1 MRRKVILKALRAVL
15 LVELLF
21 LLFVGLQWIYPGMI
35 WFFIG
40 GAGHLRD
47 PHCSTLQ
54 AVWASRI
61 MKAEEAAVKKIAAE
75 TRRVAVDG
83 DLELLQTPAGRY
95 LVPGNTSESKAS
107 SGTLLAIL
115 LAQQQR
121 GIYGDSEW
129 GVRSGDTV
137 LDAGAHVGVFTR
149 KALDSGALLVVA
161 IEPSPKAIRCL
172 RQNFASEISAGRVI
186 VYPKGV
192 WNRDETL
199 TFYLNTI
206 TGAGDSFLI
215 AAGQPSTLQVPVV
228 TVDTLVRELR
238 LPRVDFIK
246 ADIKGAATRMVQG
259 ARETLTA
266 YRPRLVFATE
276 EVEDDPLLI
285 EEAVH
290 QACPGCY
297 EMKCGPCRVGGW
309 LWAIGG
315 HREVDMET
323 LFFRAVPGT
332 WRAAQ

>member
-1 MRRKVILKALRAVL
+1 MRRKVLLNALRAIL

-21 LLFVGLQWIYPGMI
+21 LPFLGLQWIYPGMI

-47 PHCSTLQ
+47 PYCSTLQ

-61 MKAEEAAVKKIAAE
+61 MKAEETAVKKIAAE
-75 TRRVAVDG
+75 TQRVAVDG
-83 DLELLQTPAGRY
+83 ELELLQTPAGRY
-95 LVPGNTSESKAS
+95 LVPRNTWESKFPEHN
-107 SGTLLAIL
+107 LLAIL

-137 LDAGAHVGVFTR
+137 LDAGAHVGVSTR
-149 KALDSGALLVVA
+149 KALDSGAALVVA
-161 IEPSPKAIRCL
+161 IEPAPNALRCL
-172 RQNFASEISAGRVI
+172 RKNFASEISAGRVI

-192 WNRDETL
+192 WNRDEIL
-199 TFYLNTI
+199 TFSLHGNAD
-206 TGAGDSFLI
+206 AGNSFVI
-215 AAGQPSTLQVPVV
+215 SAGQLSTIQVPVV

-238 LPRVDFIK
+238 LSRVDFIK
-246 ADIKGAATRMVQG
+246 ADIKGAAARMVQG

-266 YRPRLVFATE
+266 HRPRLVFATE

-285 EEAVH
+285 EKAVN

-297 EMKCGPCRVGGW
+297 EMKCGPCWVGGRR
-309 LWAIGG
+309 WAIGG
-315 HREVDMET
+315 HREIYLET
-323 LFFRAVPGT
+323 LLFRPIAL
-332 WRAAQ
+332 

>member
-1 MRRKVILKALRAVL
+1 
-15 LVELLF
+15 
-21 LLFVGLQWIYPGMI
+21 
-35 WFFIG
+35 
-40 GAGHLRD
+40 
-47 PHCSTLQ
+47 
-54 AVWASRI
+54 

-137 LDAGAHVGVFTR
+137 LDAGAHVGVLTR
-149 KALDSGALLVVA
+149 KALDSGASLVVA

-172 RQNFASEISAGRVI
+172 RHNFASEISAGRVI

-192 WNRDETL
+192 WNRDEIL

-228 TVDTLVRELR
+228 TVDTLAWRCCRNLT
-238 LPRVDFIK
+238 PSP
-246 ADIKGAATRMVQG
+246 
-259 ARETLTA
+259 TLS
-266 YRPRLVFATE
+266 
-276 EVEDDPLLI
+276 PL
-285 EEAVH
+285 
-290 QACPGCY
+290 
-297 EMKCGPCRVGGW
+297 
-309 LWAIGG
+309 IG
-315 HREVDMET
+315 
-323 LFFRAVPGT
+323 
-332 WRAAQ
+332 